1 LTAVQ
6 TAAPRARRGLSL
18 RWRLAI
24 AFGGIAVVSA
34 LVIGLVLVPILA
46 SHYATAERTYLEAA
60 AERAVRDLSTLT
72 WRDRATVEAA
82 TAELAA
88 VSRARVTVVDDKGRV
103 VADVLAPLGAASPD
117 GAQPL
122 PAPLGAGLF
131 GDVVDDPKL
140 PRSDQSVMRPV
151 NRSDKAGGRL
161 LGTVTISNAPAYG
174 QIALRNVVQAWAL
187 ASLLGIAVAAL
198 LGLLVS
204 AWLLRPLRE
213 LTDASDRMAHG
224 DLGVRADVDRADE
237 VGRLAVSFNAMA
249 ERVEETVT
257 SLRRFAADAAHGLG
271 TPLTALQADLELA
284 EGHAQSDDE
293 RRLLE
298 RATAQAERLGDIST
312 GLLRLSRLETGDV
325 ATAPERLDLTA
336 LARHVADA
344 VASRADQAEIELR
357 LDLPDSEVQ
366 VVGHPDGLRVA
377 IGDLVDNALKFTPAA
392 GTVTLALRA
401 DGRLA
406 RLRVSDTGIGI
417 PAADLPALFE
427 RFHRGANASAY
438 PGSGLGLAIVRAT
451 IELDGGT
458 VRAESDGAGSA
469 FEVTLPLV

>member
-1 LTAVQ
+1 M
-6 TAAPRARRGLSL
+6 
-18 RWRLAI
+18 
-24 AFGGIAVVSA
+24 
-34 LVIGLVLVPILA
+34 
-46 SHYATAERTYLEAA
+46 
-60 AERAVRDLSTLT
+60 
-72 WRDRATVEAA
+72 
-82 TAELAA
+82 
-88 VSRARVTVVDDKGRV
+88 VDDKGRV
-103 VADVLAPLGAASPD
+103 VADAPAPLGGASPD

-131 GDVVDDPKL
+131 GDVVDDATL

-174 QIALRNVVQAWAL
+174 QVALRNVVQAWAL

-198 LGLLVS
+198 VGLLVS

-213 LTDASDRMAHG
+213 LTDASDRMSHG

-237 VGRLAVSFNAMA
+237 VGRLAASFNAMA

-284 EGHAQSDDE
+284 EGHAQTDDE

-325 ATAPERLDLTA
+325 ATDPERLDLAA

-344 VASRADQAEIELR
+344 FASRADQAEIELR
-357 LDLPDSEVQ
+357 LDVPDGEVP
-366 VVGHPDGLRVA
+366 VVGHPDGLRTADRGPPRQRAEVHA
-377 IGDLVDNALKFTPAA
+377 GGRHGDARAAHRRPPGPPARLGHRHRHPGRRPPA
-392 GTVTLALRA
+392 PLRA
-401 DGRLA
+401 
-406 RLRVSDTGIGI
+406 I
-417 PAADLPALFE
+417 PPRRE
-427 RFHRGANASAY
+427 RIPVCRQRSGPRDR
-438 PGSGLGLAIVRAT
+438 PG
-451 IELDGGT
+451 DGGDRRGDDPGRERR
-458 VRAESDGAGSA
+458 VGLRPSR
-469 FEVTLPLV
+469 